1 MPVGRSY
8 DDLVTKAIEFNL
20 AIVNQVYLNELE
32 PSQEENENSQIV
44 EIKPLNTV
52 LPTVQK
58 RLKARPLQRGLSDS
72 ITKGDLVL
80 FCQINKNR
88 NKKTI

>member
-58 RLKARPLQRGLSDS
+58 RLKARKCVQKSIKKPSFEKRSFKLS
-72 ITKGDLVL
+72 KL
-80 FCQINKNR
+80 R
-88 NKKTI
+88 

>member
-32 PSQEENENSQIV
+32 PSQEENEN
-44 EIKPLNTV
+44 V
-52 LPTVQK
+52 LV
-58 RLKARPLQRGLSDS
+58 
-72 ITKGDLVL
+72 
-80 FCQINKNR
+80 
-88 NKKTI
+88 

>member
-1 MPVGRSY
+1 MSVGRSY
-8 DDLVTKAIEFNL
+8 DDLITKAIEFNL

-44 EIKPLNTV
+44 EIKPLNTT

-80 FCQINKNR
+80 FCQINTPTNH
-88 NKKTI
+88 

>member
-80 FCQINKNR
+80 FCQINK
-88 NKKTI
+88 KVFFI